1 MSTAPG
7 SGRHLFFDLDGTLT
21 DPAPGICACLSHAV
35 CALGRPAPPS
45 AELRRFIGPPLHDA
59 FAELLCSSERALLD
73 EAVRLYRERF
83 STVGLYENAIYPGI
97 PSVLAALRAEGFSLR
112 VLTSKPHVFA
122 DRIVDHFGLREF
134 FPRVYGSEL
143 TGERSS
149 KAELLAHAL
158 ASEDAHPHRA
168 CMIGDRRH
176 DVEGARAH
184 GVSAIGVTWGY
195 GSREELELAGADRI
209 VDQFDQL
216 HPAVRKSLGA
226 SMR

>member
-1 MSTAPG
+1 
-7 SGRHLFFDLDGTLT
+7 
-21 DPAPGICACLSHAV
+21 
-35 CALGRPAPPS
+35 
-45 AELRRFIGPPLHDA
+45 
-59 FAELLCSSERALLD
+59 
-73 EAVRLYRERF
+73 
-83 STVGLYENAIYPGI
+83 
-97 PSVLAALRAEGFSLR
+97 
-112 VLTSKPHVFA
+112 
-122 DRIVDHFGLREF
+122 VDHFGLREF
-134 FPRVYGSEL
+134 FPRVYGAEL